1 MTDEF
6 QTVFDKIRIMLND
19 DDLNKVTETVLQRLS
34 SFGYTPTEDDAFSI
48 AFGIQKVQNHILN
61 VTNQNSVP
69 EGLFEV
75 MVDMVCGEV
84 LNVLYGSGKLELDH
98 LDLDGIVKSMTEG
111 DSSITF
117 ETSGQGEDKV
127 QQLIKWLMNGKG
139 CDLLCFRKMRW

>member
-1 MTDEF
+1 MNNEL
-6 QTVFDKIRIMLND
+6 QTVFEKIQIILND
-19 DDLNKVTETVLQRLS
+19 TNHDKVTETVLQRLV

-48 AFGIQKVQNHILN
+48 AFGIQKVEHHILN
-61 VTNQNSVP
+61 MTNQNTIP

-84 LNVLYGSGKLELDH
+84 LNGLYGSGKLNIDGLDF
-98 LDLDGIVKSMTEG
+98 DSIVKSMTEG

-117 ETSGQGEDKV
+117 ETNTTREDRFT
-127 QQLIKWLMNGKG
+127 QLVTQLMNGKG